1 MLEKLRKRKGFRSF
15 IALLIGFFFGFLLQK
30 GGATDYEVLVNQLLL
45 RDFTVLKIIFSA
57 IVVGA
62 PGVYLLV
69 KHGISKSSVKPF
81 RPKSI
86 ILGGLIFGAGFALLG
101 YCPGTLAG
109 AAGTG
114 SLHALIGAAGM
125 VIGAGTF
132 ARIYPL
138 LSDFIAGDDRGE
150 VTLSGLLG
158 LSKGLAVVIMS
169 AVLIAVMLLLEFN
182 PF

>member
-1 MLEKLRKRKGFRSF
+1 MLEKLRKRKGLRSF
-15 IALLIGFFFGFLLQK
+15 TALIVGFFFGFLLEK

-69 KHGISKSSVKPF
+69 KYGISQSSIKPF

-109 AAGTG
+109 AVGTG
-114 SLHALIGAAGM
+114 SLHALLGAAGM

-132 ARIYPL
+132 ARLYPL
-138 LSDFIAGDDRGE
+138 LSEFIAEDDRGE
-150 VTLSGLLG
+150 VTIQGLLG
-158 LSKGLAVVIMS
+158 LSKGLAVVIMGT
-169 AVLIAVMLLLEFN
+169 VLIAVMLLLELNAF
-182 PF
+182 

>member
-1 MLEKLRKRKGFRSF
+1 MLETLRKRKKLRSF
-15 IALLIGFFFGFLLQK
+15 TALVIGVFFGFLLQK

-62 PGVYLLV
+62 PGVHLLV
-69 KHGISKSSVKPF
+69 KHGISESSLKPF

-86 ILGGLIFGAGFALLG
+86 ILGGLLFGAGFALLG

-109 AAGTG
+109 AVGTG
-114 SLHALIGAAGM
+114 SLHALVGAVGM

-132 ARIYPL
+132 ARFYPL
-138 LSDFIAGDDRGE
+138 LSDFIAGDDRGK

-158 LSKGLAVVIMS
+158 LRKGLAVVIMS
-169 AVLIAVMLLLEFN
+169 VVLIGVMLLLEFSA
-182 PF
+182 F

>member
-1 MLEKLRKRKGFRSF
+1 MLKKLRKQKKLRLFT
-15 IALLIGFFFGFLLQK
+15 ALLIGFFFGFLLQK

-45 RDFTVLKIIFSA
+45 RDFTVLKIMFSA

-69 KHGISKSSVKPF
+69 QYSIADSSIKPF

-109 AAGTG
+109 AVGTG
-114 SLHALIGAAGM
+114 SLHALLGAVGM

-132 ARIYPL
+132 ARLYPL
-138 LSDFIAGDDRGE
+138 LNDFIAADDRGE
-150 VTLSGLLG
+150 VTLPGLLG
-158 LSKGLAVVIMS
+158 LGKGLAMVIMGL
-169 AVLIAVMLLLEFN
+169 VLIAVMLLLEFGV
-182 PF
+182 F